1 MQKKVVKTF
10 TLNHKFEFDEA
21 KNIDNTTIYFNTN
34 ILNLDADEVIIK
46 NISFFNT
53 SNSMENTGIYTVH
66 TNIDNTTFSFC
77 PNLNYDNTLDLYILT
92 LSQTL
97 DLSILLTSHLNNNLI
112 FKLKKMTVDGIS
124 EVTNGYFGMT
134 LQFIKFHK

>member
-1 MQKKVVKTF
+1 MPKKVVKTF
-10 TLNHKFEFDEA
+10 TLNHKLEFEEA
-21 KNIDNTTIYFNTN
+21 NNIDNTTIYFNTN

-46 NISFFNT
+46 NISFFN
-53 SNSMENTGIYTVH
+53 SSDSMVNTGIYTVH

-77 PNLNYDNTLDLYILT
+77 PYMSYDSLDNYILT

-112 FKLKKMTVDGIS
+112 FKFKKMTVDGIS
-124 EVTNGYFGMT
+124 EVTKGFFSMT